1 MDTLSIYE
9 DAHLVLPPGTLIHFG
24 NHSCDPNM
32 WHVGPF
38 EIATRRAVDV
48 GEELTIDYG
57 TPSGVAGFSMA
68 CSCGLRSVVAW
79 SQAMTGASLL
89 SGRGT
94 GITGFRLWKPESRTT
109 SLGSL
114 GAHDAGRWRPHS

>member
-57 TPSGVAGFSMA
+57 TPSGVADLN
-68 CSCGLRSVVAW
+68 GLQLWSPICRGVVTSDDWCIPALRARYRHHW
-79 SQAMTGASLL
+79 VPALEA
-89 SGRGT
+89 R
-94 GITGFRLWKPESRTT
+94 IADNKP
-109 SLGSL
+109 G
-114 GAHDAGRWRPHS
+114 